1 MQTIEHPDFES
12 LAGTIAQMLL
22 LTCAEAM
29 EKRRTAVLAL
39 AGGST
44 PIPIYRRFAERE
56 LDWSQIILLP
66 GDDRWVAHDH
76 DACNLRVMR
85 EAFSGTTANF
95 RALTP
100 ERPSQDPDLTV
111 AQATLAELQEPFDA
125 CVLGMGTD
133 GHFASLFPGAAG
145 VDEALN
151 PDYRASAV
159 IIRPSPMPADAPFV
173 RISLTL
179 SRISTSRR
187 LFLLI
192 RGDEKRDLLQRAMN
206 CPDRQQYPVS
216 ALLQHAGA
224 ALEIHWSP

>member
-1 MQTIEHPDFES
+1 MQTIEHPDFDR
-12 LAGTIAQMLL
+12 LAGTIVQTLSQ
-22 LTCAEAM
+22 TCAEAV

-44 PIPIYRRFAERE
+44 PIPIYRRLAERE
-56 LDWSQIILLP
+56 LTWSRIVLLP

-76 DACNLRVMR
+76 DACNLRAMR
-85 EAFSGTTANF
+85 EAFSDTAASF

-100 ERPSQDPDLTV
+100 ERPNRDPDLAV
-111 AQATLAELQEPFDA
+111 AQATLAALPEPFDA

-151 PDYRASAV
+151 PDCRDPAV
-159 IIRPSPMPADAPFV
+159 IVVPSPMPADAPFV

-187 LFLLI
+187 LLLLI
-192 RGDEKRDLLQRAMN
+192 RGDEKRELLQRAMSS
-206 CPDRQQYPVS
+206 PDRHQYPVA